1 MSVWAQAWAY
11 EQRTGSG
18 GAKAVLV
25 ALAIFADDVGFCY
38 PSQERLAG
46 MTEQAE
52 RTVRLHLAALE
63 AGRFIRRERRRRP
76 DGTYLSDGFHLL
88 APAERLRPHIPAPDE
103 TLRQILPAADIA
115 GGDPAADSAAGQNRV
130 SSSIPANRPA
140 ADIAGGDPAAD
151 SANGRKLQQPA
162 ADSAKPPRPPYTEEV
177 NLTEPS
183 GEVAVAPPARIRT
196 RPHAQG
202 TRDGADDGVAI
213 PADLSPGDEERS
225 QMVTL
230 AIPQQWYFTKWWS
243 IVEHYENKPED
254 KRTIEKWRW
263 TCRHL
268 ISEDWAKELARTQTR
283 SR

>member
-1 MSVWAQAWAY
+1 MRIVDDRARGWFHIDNAVIDEYLPQIGVTAFAVYACIVRHSDVHGNAFPSYSKFQSELGCGRSQVAAAVKAIVDAGLVTITTGKRASNCY
-11 EQRTGSG
+11 HIVTVSTSPKSELVPIQNQSRSETGTSPGARPELVPNRDCNNTQLTRPKEQDP
-18 GAKAVLV
+18 KAAV
-25 ALAIFADDVGFCY
+25 
-38 PSQERLAG
+38 
-46 MTEQAE
+46 
-52 RTVRLHLAALE
+52 
-63 AGRFIRRERRRRP
+63 
-76 DGTYLSDGFHLL
+76 
-88 APAERLRPHIPAPDE
+88 
-103 TLRQILPAADIA
+103 
-115 GGDPAADSAAGQNRV
+115 AAG
-130 SSSIPANRPA
+130 
-140 ADIAGGDPAAD
+140 
-151 SANGRKLQQPA
+151 
-162 ADSAKPPRPPYTEEV
+162 E
-177 NLTEPS
+177 
-183 GEVAVAPPARIRT
+183 PARIRT
-196 RPHAQG
+196 RPHARG